1 MIPFDILLIFKDYR
15 ILFDF
20 NYAFFLCSETERYK
34 RIKWQDLRVGD
45 IVHLSNNEAVPADIL
60 LLRTSDPHGVCYI
73 DTCDL
78 DGETNLKRR
87 EVYTDIIQNFLFL

>member
-20 NYAFFLCSETERYK
+20 NYVFFLCSETERYK